1 MLQLYGDGRGS
12 LAEDRFIA
20 GQNKSRS
27 RLLDKF
33 HEVLQLTNRDS
44 FLGGSV
50 QLPAAWSHDCLLCD
64 IHLAELPSLREQDRQ
79 NLEALQRPT
88 RRHCPPRA

>member
-1 MLQLYGDGRGS
+1 MLQLHGDGGGS
-12 LAEDRFIA
+12 LAEDRFTA

-27 RLLDKF
+27 RLPDQF

-50 QLPAAWSHDCLLCD
+50 QLPTPWSHDCLLCD
-64 IHLAELPSLREQDRQ
+64 LHLAELPSLREPDRQ
-79 NLEALQRPT
+79 NLEAIQRPS
-88 RRHCPPRA
+88 RRHCHSRA